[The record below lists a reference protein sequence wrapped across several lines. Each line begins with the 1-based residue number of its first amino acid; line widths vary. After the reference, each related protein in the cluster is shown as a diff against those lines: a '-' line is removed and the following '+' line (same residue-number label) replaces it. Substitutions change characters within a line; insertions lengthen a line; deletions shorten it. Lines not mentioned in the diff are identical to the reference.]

1 MTVRL
6 PAGIIPPMGNVAL
19 VFLPGAPRA
28 AAHPSLPACGARAS
42 VRRGVAL
49 AILLPLAA
57 GCFAVLPSRGGGQ
70 TTFAPPRLVRPS
82 DVGVPPGYAIHAV
95 ATGLTYPTGV
105 AFDGAGRI
113 YVTESGYAYG
123 EQWTTPR
130 VLRIDAAGRTTV
142 VATGGRNGPWNG
154 LAFAAG
160 AGRAGALYVAE
171 GGTLEGGRILR
182 VDPGNGAVTTLV
194 DGLPSR
200 GDHHTNGPVVGAD
213 GWLYFGQGTV
223 TNAAIVGEDN
233 AELGWLRRFPDQRD
247 VPCADVTLRGVNADA
262 GGRTTG
268 AFVPFG
274 TATRAGETMR
284 GTVPCSGAVLRVWPH
299 GDAEPRD
306 RALELVAWG
315 FRNPYGLAFAPD
327 GTLFA
332 TDNGYD
338 DRGSRPVHG
347 APDLLWAVHRGFW
360 YGWPDYSGDRRLDDG
375 DHFVPPGKARPALL
389 LAAHP
394 NAPPVPAATL
404 GVHASA
410 NGFDFA
416 RTDAFGWRG
425 HAFVAEFGDQAP
437 TVGKVT
443 GPVGFKVVRVDV
455 GSGVIEDFAANRGAT
470 NGPASRLGTG
480 GLERP
485 IAARFDPTG
494 TALYV
499 VDFGVLT
506 MTSKGSTPHPG
517 TGVLWRITRAGA
529 EGRR

>member
-1 MTVRL
+1 ML
-6 PAGIIPPMGNVAL
+6 KCLA
-19 VFLPGAPRA
+19 
-28 AAHPSLPACGARAS
+28 
-42 VRRGVAL
+42 AL
-49 AILLPLAA
+49 AMLVSTTA

-70 TTFAPPRLVRPS
+70 TSFSPPRVVRPS
-82 DVGVPPGYAIHAV
+82 DVAVPAGYAVHAV

-105 AFDGAGRI
+105 AFDDTGAI

-130 VLRIDAAGRTTV
+130 VLRVDAAGRTTV

-154 LAFAAG
+154 LAFDG
-160 AGRAGALYVAE
+160 RAGRAGALYVAE

-182 VDPGNGAVTTLV
+182 IDPANGRIATLV
-194 DGLPSR
+194 AGLPSR
-200 GDHHTNGPVVGAD
+200 GDHHTNGPVVGPD

-233 AELGWLRRFPDQRD
+233 AEFGWLRRFPDQHD
-247 VPCADVTLRGVNADA
+247 VPCADVTLRGVNTTA

-274 TATRAGETMR
+274 TETRAGAIVR
-284 GTVPCSGAVLRVWPH
+284 GTLPCSGALMRVWPH
-299 GDAEPRD
+299 GDGAVSHGDGAAAAARND
-306 RALELVAWG
+306 TLELVAWG

-332 TDNGYD
+332 SDNGYD

-347 APDLLWAVHRGFW
+347 APDLLWAVRRGTW
-360 YGWPDYSGDRRLDDG
+360 YGWPDFSGDRRLDDG
-375 DHFVPPGKARPALL
+375 DHFVPPGKARPALV

-394 NAPPVPAATL
+394 NAPPAPAAAL

-416 RTDAFGWRG
+416 RSDVFGWRG
-425 HAFVAEFGDQAP
+425 QAFVAEFGDQAP
-437 TVGKVT
+437 VVGKVT

-455 GSGVIEDFAANRGAT
+455 GSGVVEDFAVNRGAT
-470 NGPASRLGTG
+470 NGPASRLGTA

-485 IAARFDPTG
+485 IAARFDPSG

-506 MTSKGSTPHPG
+506 MTANGSTPHPG

-529 EGRR
+529 GEGRR

>member
-1 MTVRL
+1 MLR
-6 PAGIIPPMGNVAL
+6 
-19 VFLPGAPRA
+19 RA
-28 AAHPSLPACGARAS
+28 
-42 VRRGVAL
+42 VTL
-49 AILLPLAA
+49 ATLLPLVA

-70 TTFAPPRLVRPS
+70 TTFTGPRVVRAS
-82 DVGVPPGYAIHAV
+82 DVGVPAGYAVTAV

-105 AFDGAGRI
+105 AFDGAGGV
-113 YVTESGYAYG
+113 YVTESGYSYG

-130 VLRIDAAGRTTV
+130 VLRVDPAGRTTV

-154 LAFAAG
+154 LAFDPR

-182 VDPGNGAVTTLV
+182 VDPSTGTITTLV

-200 GDHHTNGPVVGAD
+200 GDHHTNGPVLGPD

-223 TNAAIVGEDN
+223 TNAGIVGEDN
-233 AELGWLRRFPDQRD
+233 AEFGWLRRFPEQHD
-247 VPCADVTLRGVNADA
+247 VPCADVTLRGVNATA

-268 AFVPFG
+268 AFASFG
-274 TATRAGETMR
+274 TPTRAGQIVR
-284 GTVPCSGAVLRVWPH
+284 GAVPCGGAVLRVWPH
-299 GDAEPRD
+299 GASASRHAPPARNET
-306 RALELVAWG
+306 LELVAWG

-327 GTLFA
+327 GTLF
-332 TDNGYD
+332 TSDNGYD

-347 APDLLWAVHRGFW
+347 APDLLWAVRRGVW
-360 YGWPDYSGDRRLDDG
+360 YGWPDFSGGRRLDDG
-375 DHFVPPGKARPALL
+375 DHFVPPGASKPAPL
-389 LAAHP
+389 LATHP
-394 NAPPVPAATL
+394 NAPPAPAAAL

-410 NGFDFA
+410 NGFDFG
-416 RTDAFGWRG
+416 RTAAFGWPG
-425 HAFVAEFGDQAP
+425 QAFVAEFGDQAP
-437 TVGKVT
+437 VVGKVT

-455 GSGVIEDFAANRGAT
+455 TSGVIEDFAVNRGAT

-485 IAARFDPTG
+485 IAARFDPSG

-506 MTSKGSTPHPG
+506 MSARGSTPHPG
-517 TGVLWRITRAGA
+517 TGVLWRVTRAEPG